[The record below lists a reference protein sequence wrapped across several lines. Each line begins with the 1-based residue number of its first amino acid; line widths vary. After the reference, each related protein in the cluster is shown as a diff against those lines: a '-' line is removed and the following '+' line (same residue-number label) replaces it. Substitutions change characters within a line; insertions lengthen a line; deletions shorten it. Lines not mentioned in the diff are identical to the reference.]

1 MDIAPHPSSP
11 EPAAWG
17 LVAEPMAP
25 TGNGGRTP
33 SGVRAWLEGVRAWP
47 DWLEPPRHGD
57 DERVVAVARRPGAA
71 ARCALQSWIALP
83 PPRFRFALAADA
95 APDAALRRAEEA
107 LSRAAAEERPFVA
120 DVPAWAPT
128 LAAAVEDALRL
139 HHLLVADWTERQAE
153 VVRLWRLLGRQ
164 ADVAE
169 RLGITQSS
177 VSQTLARAHA
187 QELAAHESSLAALL
201 DGLEAPGKPPAT

>member
-1 MDIAPHPSSP
+1 MDTASHPSSS

-25 TGNGGRTP
+25 TGNGGRAP
-33 SGVRAWLEGVRAWP
+33 SGVRAWMEEVRAWP
-47 DWLEPPRHGD
+47 DWLEPPRRAGD
-57 DERVVAVARRPGAA
+57 GRLIAVARRPGAA
-71 ARCALQSWIALP
+71 VRCALQSWVALP
-83 PPRFRFALAADA
+83 PPRYRFALAADV
-95 APDAALRRAEEA
+95 APEAALRRAEEA
-107 LSRAAAEERPFVA
+107 LPRAAAEERPFVT

-153 VVRLWRLLGRQ
+153 VVRLWRRLGRQ

-169 RLGITQSS
+169 RLGVTQSS
-177 VSQTLARAHA
+177 VSQTLARARA
-187 QELAAHESSLAALL
+187 DELAAHESSLTALL
-201 DGLEAPGKPPAT
+201 DAQ